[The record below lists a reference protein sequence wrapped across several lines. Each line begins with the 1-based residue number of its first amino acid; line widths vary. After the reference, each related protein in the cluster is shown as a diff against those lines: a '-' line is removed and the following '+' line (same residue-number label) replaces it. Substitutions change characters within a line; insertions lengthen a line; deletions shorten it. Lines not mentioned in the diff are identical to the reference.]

1 MLKHLNLNQSIS
13 WRLILP
19 IPIILIAAL
28 TVAWFMLPTVVGGNA
43 RDAAVRSAIQTVGQ
57 FKTLRAYYTKNI
69 IKKVLANG
77 TIKPS
82 FDHEGKENTVP
93 LPATVIHD
101 LSALLAQEDTRLNL
115 YSGFP
120 FPNRANR
127 QLDPYQQQA
136 WEFLSQNPD
145 ETFVRE
151 ETIGGKKVV
160 RVAIADKLVAEG
172 CVACHN
178 SRPDTPKNDWK
189 LGDVRGV
196 LEVTTS
202 IDSQLAAGA
211 VLSRNIMLASVL
223 AGMLLLA
230 NVLFGARSVVSPLK
244 SITGVMRR
252 LADGDN
258 SVNVPGQQRADE
270 IGSMAQAVEVFK
282 QSAIEREALERE
294 QAKQR
299 ESEEERLHQETA
311 RAENVSRLIEEFDA
325 TAVSVLSN
333 VATAADQ
340 MKSSANTMTAT
351 ADETHQRST
360 AVSAASEEASTNMQT
375 VASATEEMT
384 SSVQEIS
391 RRVSHSA
398 EIATSAVEQ
407 ATATNEK
414 VEGLA
419 AAAQKIGEVV
429 NLIND
434 IADQTNLLAL
444 NATIEASR
452 AGEAGKGFAVVAS
465 EVKSLAGQTAKATEE
480 ISAQIGAMQSST
492 EEAVAAIQE
501 IGKTIGEISEV
512 ATTVASAVEEQDA
525 ATREIAEN
533 IQQAASGT
541 HDVSSNITEVS
552 RGAQETGS
560 VAQQVLEAS
569 EQLSQQAGALQN
581 AISSFLDGVKAA

>member
-1 MLKHLNLNQSIS
+1 MLQHLKLNQSIS

-28 TVAWFMLPTVVGGNA
+28 AVAWIFLPNVIGGNA
-43 RDAAVRSAIQTVGQ
+43 RDTAVNSAVQTVGQ

-82 FDHEGKENTVP
+82 IDHEGKENTVP

-115 YSGFP
+115 YSGYP
-120 FPNRANR
+120 FPNRADR

-151 ETIGGKKVV
+151 EIIGGEKVV
-160 RVAIADKLVAEG
+160 RVAVADKLVAEG

-178 SRPDTPKNDWK
+178 SRPDTPKSDWQ

-202 IDSQLAAGA
+202 IDGPLAAGA
-211 VLSRNIMLASVL
+211 ALSRNIMLASLL
-223 AGMLLLA
+223 AGMLLMTTA
-230 NVLFGARSVVSPLK
+230 LFGARSVVSPLK
-244 SITGVMRR
+244 LVTGVMRR

-258 SVNVPGQQRADE
+258 SVDVPAQDRQDE
-270 IGSMAQAVEVFK
+270 IGSMARRVEVFK
-282 QSAIEREALERE
+282 QNAIEREALEKQ
-294 QAKQR
+294 QASQR
-299 ESEEERLHQETA
+299 DAEEARLRQDAE
-311 RAENVSRLIEEFDA
+311 RAENVTRMIEAFDESA
-325 TAVSVLSN
+325 KSTLTN

-340 MKSSANTMTAT
+340 MKASADTMTAT

-360 AVSAASEEASTNMQT
+360 AVAAASEEASTNMQT

-391 RRVSHSA
+391 RRVVHSA

-407 ATATNEK
+407 ADATNQK

-419 AAAQKIGEVV
+419 EAAQKIGEVV

-480 ISAQIGAMQSST
+480 ISAQIGAMQKST

-512 ATTVASAVEEQDA
+512 ATTVASAVEEQDS

-541 HDVSSNITEVS
+541 ENVSSNITEVS

-569 EQLSQQAGALQN
+569 QQLSQQAEKLRGS
-581 AISSFLDGVKAA
+581 IGSFLDEVKTA

>member
-1 MLKHLNLNQSIS
+1 MLQHFKLNQSIS

-19 IPIILIAAL
+19 IPVILIAAL
-28 TVAWFMLPTVVGGNA
+28 AVAWFALPTVVGGNA
-43 RDAAVRSAIQTVGQ
+43 RDAAVQSAIQTVGQ

-77 TIKPS
+77 SIKPS

-120 FPNRANR
+120 FPNRASR
-127 QLDPYQQQA
+127 QLDSYQQEA
-136 WEFLSQNPD
+136 WEFLSKNPD

-151 ETIGGKKVV
+151 ETIDGKSVV
-160 RVAIADKLVAEG
+160 RVAIADRLVAEG

-178 SRPDTPKNDWK
+178 SRPDTPKNDWQ

-196 LEVTTS
+196 LEVTTA

-211 VLSRNIMLASVL
+211 ALSRNIMLASVL
-223 AGMLLLA
+223 AGMLLLTTA
-230 NVLFGARSVVSPLK
+230 LFGARSVVSPLK
-244 SITGVMRR
+244 SMTDVMRR

-258 SVNVPGQQRADE
+258 SVDVPAQDRSDE
-270 IGSMAQAVEVFK
+270 IGSMAQTVEVFK
-282 QSAIEREALERE
+282 QNALEREALEKKH
-294 QAKQR
+294 AKQR
-299 ESEEERLHQETA
+299 EAEEARLSEEAA
-311 RAENVSRLIEEFDA
+311 RAEKVSEMISNFDA
-325 TAVSVLSN
+325 NAQQSLSSVAS
-333 VATAADQ
+333 AADQ
-340 MKSSANTMTAT
+340 MKSSANAMTAT

-360 AVSAASEEASTNMQT
+360 AVAAASEEASTNMQT

-407 ATATNEK
+407 ANATNEK

-419 AAAQKIGEVV
+419 EAAQKIGEVV

-480 ISAQIGAMQSST
+480 ISAQIGAMQKST
-492 EEAVAAIQE
+492 EEAVSAIQE
-501 IGKTIGEISEV
+501 ISKTIGEISEV

-541 HDVSSNITEVS
+541 QDVSSNITEVS

-560 VAQQVLEAS
+560 VAQQVLQASQQLS
-569 EQLSQQAGALQN
+569 EQADNLQK
-581 AISSFLDGVKAA
+581 AIGSFLDDVKSA